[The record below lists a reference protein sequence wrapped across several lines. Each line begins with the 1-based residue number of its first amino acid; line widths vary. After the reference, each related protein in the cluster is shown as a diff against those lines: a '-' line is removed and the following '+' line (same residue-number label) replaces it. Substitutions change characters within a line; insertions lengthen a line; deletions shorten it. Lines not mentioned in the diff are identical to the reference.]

1 MVNTIVLKSSNITTT
16 KNSTFQYDFPNSINF
31 KDMELGLISASLYY
45 SWFNISDE
53 LGNRTFKYSLYDST
67 GTPGYED
74 ITIDLTPGLYE
85 ISDLNKALQFEFIE
99 KGFYLIDSN
108 GDNVYFAEFVINSVK
123 NSVDINTYAVP
134 TSLPTGYTAPTG
146 WNYYNSGTTYYP
158 EITLSS
164 NFNEIVGYDADYKT
178 ARQEGDTEFTAQ
190 VYSSSTAP
198 NVNPNSSVLVEVN
211 IVDNPYGVPANIIY
225 AIVPN
230 VRVGALIYVAPPEYA
245 FVPIRN
251 GVYNSLTLRLLN
263 KDTLEPLTIQD
274 SQITIILGIKEK
286 YAYENP
292 VMDASLGIKERN
304 GRR

>member
-1 MVNTIVLKSSNITTT
+1 M
-16 KNSTFQYDFPNSINF
+16 
-31 KDMELGLISASLYY
+31 
-45 SWFNISDE
+45 
-53 LGNRTFKYSLYDST
+53 
-67 GTPGYED
+67 
-74 ITIDLTPGLYE
+74 
-85 ISDLNKALQFEFIE
+85 
-99 KGFYLIDSN
+99 
-108 GDNVYFAEFVINSVK
+108 
-123 NSVDINTYAVP
+123 
-134 TSLPTGYTAPTG
+134 
-146 WNYYNSGTTYYP
+146 
-158 EITLSS
+158 
-164 NFNEIVGYDADYKT
+164 
-178 ARQEGDTEFTAQ
+178 
-190 VYSSSTAP
+190 
-198 NVNPNSSVLVEVN
+198 N

-292 VMDASLGIKERN
+292 VMDASLGLKEKN